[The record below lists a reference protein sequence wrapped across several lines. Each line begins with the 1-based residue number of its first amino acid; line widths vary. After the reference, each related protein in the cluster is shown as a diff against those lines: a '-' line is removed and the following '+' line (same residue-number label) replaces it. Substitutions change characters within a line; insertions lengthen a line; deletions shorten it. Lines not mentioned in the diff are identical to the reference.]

1 MGGLNEDGQC
11 RTTASTPSRS
21 TFAAISWQDSSTSPG
36 GLALFSAK
44 HIPSTFS
51 DRHKTT
57 NCTTCKHR
65 NVRISCCHHC
75 HLPFSHTLYLPPTQD
90 ASHLLNDVTFLG
102 SKNPNQN
109 LHLSRLVGP
118 ASCMMFCQVRAFCRG
133 AKFDAPEG
141 CKACGK
147 YDWSLER

>member
-1 MGGLNEDGQC
+1 MSDHRLHTQSLNICSNFMTGLKHLT
-11 RTTASTPSRS
+11 R
-21 TFAAISWQDSSTSPG
+21 

-147 YDWSLER
+147 YD